1 MIYLKEFL
9 MQSVKELFGKR
20 IKELRKEKNLTQEQL
35 AELVDIDT
43 RNIIKIEN
51 SQTFPRLKTIEKFME
66 IFEISASDLFRTEH
80 LQDTVFLKEKILQKL
95 DKDDDLVRL
104 VYKMLF

>member
-1 MIYLKEFL
+1 
-9 MQSVKELFGKR
+9 MQSVKKLFGKR

-80 LQDTVFLKEKILQKL
+80 LQDTAFLKEKILQKL

>member
-1 MIYLKEFL
+1 

-80 LQDTVFLKEKILQKL
+80 LQDTAFLKEKILQKL